1 MRIYHI
7 RNATMIIESSNK
19 VILVDPMLGK
29 KGTASP
35 PFTLFRYKPKRNPI
49 LDLPNNG
56 MEIINKTTH
65 CLITHLHPDHLDK
78 EGEKF
83 LRKKNIPVICSVKD
97 KKELEKRG
105 LNVVQTVNYW
115 KPSSFL
121 GGTIEGIPAEH
132 GYGLVRKIAGNVMGY
147 YMQLPNEQSIYLS
160 SDTVYTQDVD
170 KVLTAYKPDISVAAC
185 GRAQLDFL
193 KPLLMTMEDITRFIK
208 NAPGKVIANHMEAV
222 NHCPITRTQLQEEL
236 AKQGLSQKTLIPKDG
251 GMMEFE

>member
-1 MRIYHI
+1 
-7 RNATMIIESSNK
+7 MIIESSNK
-19 VILVDPMLGK
+19 VILIDPMLGK

-83 LRKKNIPVICSVKD
+83 LRKKNIPIICSIKD

-115 KPSSFL
+115 KSSSFL

-132 GYGLVRKIAGNVMGY
+132 GYGFSKKIGGNVMGY
-147 YMQLPNEQSIYLS
+147 YIQLPNERSIYLS
-160 SDTVYTQDVD
+160 SDTVYTKDVA
-170 KVLTAYKPDISVAAC
+170 KVLREYKPDISVAAC
-185 GRAQLDFL
+185 GRAQLDFF
-193 KPLLMTMEDITRFIK
+193 KPLLMTMEDIIRFVK

-222 NHCPITRTQLQEEL
+222 NHCPITRTQLEEEL
-236 AKQGLSQKTLIPKDG
+236 RKQGLSQKIIIPKDG
-251 GMMEFE
+251 GIMEFE